1 MGNLPRIQAGL
12 YFIFSEKVTWWFFV
26 AVSIHLAFLYPFATL
41 IPGERANLFSGLLC
55 AIAFVA
61 ALVLGRTDNARPLR
75 SEISASIVL
84 AALVVLSCCFSLSPR
99 LSWPRGFVILSSA
112 LGGYWCSR
120 ILLAANE
127 RQEAFKWISVAIFI
141 ALLALGIRSWIAF
154 GHIYGF
160 VDFHWHPVT
169 SRILILSFAPMALI
183 ATASSRAVRFLGG
196 FLLAVSYVVLL
207 IGKQTSGMESAA
219 VIPVIMLLLA
229 ACFLRWRPAFV
240 IPVVLVLFVIS
251 MLAGNYYPH
260 HVEKKFMSISYR
272 TENIFFSWEIAKAF
286 PLMGIGLWAPRNVI
300 LDNYQTH
307 YPSLSKETFV
317 EWTEDLRTSEN
328 TFLTFLADLGIPFTA
343 LYLGVLLV
351 LWIRLLGRV
360 CTQPRGPSIPPL
372 VLFLPIT
379 GALLQFQIVDA
390 LFHPQIWWFF
400 HVLLGLIPPVATCPP
415 VSSGVVKSSVGKGL
429 VLVGVAALGILL
441 GSSLPRWDLL
451 GSFVP

>member
-1 MGNLPRIQAGL
+1 
-12 YFIFSEKVTWWFFV
+12 
-26 AVSIHLAFLYPFATL
+26 
-41 IPGERANLFSGLLC
+41 
-55 AIAFVA
+55 
-61 ALVLGRTDNARPLR
+61 
-75 SEISASIVL
+75 
-84 AALVVLSCCFSLSPR
+84 
-99 LSWPRGFVILSSA
+99 
-112 LGGYWCSR
+112 
-120 ILLAANE
+120 
-127 RQEAFKWISVAIFI
+127 
-141 ALLALGIRSWIAF
+141 
-154 GHIYGF
+154 
-160 VDFHWHPVT
+160 
-169 SRILILSFAPMALI
+169 
-183 ATASSRAVRFLGG
+183 
-196 FLLAVSYVVLL
+196 
-207 IGKQTSGMESAA
+207 
-219 VIPVIMLLLA
+219 
-229 ACFLRWRPAFV
+229 
-240 IPVVLVLFVIS
+240 
-251 MLAGNYYPH
+251 
-260 HVEKKFMSISYR
+260 MSISYR